1 MQATGFKQEQRG
13 VALGMGA
20 AASVAII
27 ALSAALALSPSD
39 TLLPLIDRLKL
50 ALTCD
55 LFLVVWLA
63 IAIGNVARLRFFSA
77 EDIAGSGLTQQS
89 QRVRIASA
97 VLQNT
102 LEQVVLAIPT
112 HLALACLLEG
122 YSYVFPVL
130 AMLFC
135 LGRLLF
141 WLGYEHGAKARAFG
155 FALTFYPS
163 LGTLLI
169 AICSA
174 VGFLP

>member
-1 MQATGFKQEQRG
+1 M
-13 VALGMGA
+13 A
-20 AASVAII
+20 AAALLAII

-39 TLLPLIDRLKL
+39 TLLPLTDRLKL

-55 LFLVVWLA
+55 LFVVVWLA
-63 IAIGNVARLRFFSA
+63 LAVGNVARLRFFSA
-77 EDIAGSGLTQQS
+77 EDIAGSALTQQS

-112 HLALACLLEG
+112 HLTLACLLEG

-130 AMLFC
+130 VTLFG

-163 LGTLLI
+163 LGALFV

-174 VGFLP
+174 AGLLF